1 MAFSLRSPSFE
12 PQGAIPAK
20 HTCQG
25 DDVAPA
31 LTWSDAPAGTRSF
44 ALIVD
49 DPDAPDPRAPRTVW
63 AHWLLYNLPATTS
76 ALPEAATAADLPPG
90 TREGTNDSKRTGYS
104 GPCPPIGR
112 HRYFHK
118 LYALGIELPDLHKPT
133 KAQLETAMHGHV
145 LAEAQLVGTY
155 EKRK

>member
-25 DDVAPA
+25 DDAAPA
-31 LTWSDAPAGTRSF
+31 LTWSDAPAGTKSF
-44 ALIVD
+44 TLIVD
-49 DPDAPDPRAPRTVW
+49 DPDAPDPRAPKTTWV
-63 AHWLLYNLPATTS
+63 HWVLYNLAAATS
-76 ALPEAATAADLPPG
+76 ALPEGAKTADLPAETLEGVNDFG
-90 TREGTNDSKRTGYS
+90 TTGYR

-112 HRYFHK
+112 HRYFCK
-118 LYALGIELPDLHKPT
+118 VYALDTVLADLHKPK
-133 KAQLETAMHGHV
+133 KADLEKAMRGHV